1 MPGYRARVTVAGEM
15 SRSQQNPNGQSYPV
29 RRRISHGRAVFDIEV
44 NDRGENEF
52 WTKLESGVWEPDTL
66 AILEDHLDSAT
77 LFLDIGGWIGPTTL
91 YAGALGAAVIV
102 VEADPKA
109 LPALRRNIELNPK
122 MARRIEIIAK
132 ALYPGKGRNGEKV
145 KFGSRRK
152 GGDSMSSLI
161 HEHMATAWQV
171 ETISPGRLAEL
182 CRGGGKVFMKIDIE
196 GGEYTIFPK
205 AQALFSLNLAAVH
218 LSLHPEFVLG
228 DARGPKRWWRWLGL
242 ARDTAEI
249 FRHLGHAQVYRAT
262 KTGLIRAPMLQGL
275 ARFGLVFWPLKKSWL
290 FLLPEGG

>member
-1 MPGYRARVTVAGEM
+1 M
-15 SRSQQNPNGQSYPV
+15 
-29 RRRISHGRAVFDIEV
+29 RRISRGRAAFDVEA

-52 WTKLESGVWEPDTL
+52 WTKLETGIWEPDTL
-66 AILEDHLDSAT
+66 AVLDEHVDTAT

-152 GGDSMSSLI
+152 GGDSMSSLV
-161 HEHMATAWQV
+161 HEHMATAWEV
-171 ETISPGRLAEL
+171 ETISPHRLAEL
-182 CRGGGKVFMKIDIE
+182 CRGSGKVFMKIDIE
-196 GGEYTIFPK
+196 GGEYTIFPH
-205 AQALFSLNLAAVH
+205 AEALFSLNLAAVH
-218 LSLHPEFVLG
+218 LSLHPQFVLG
-228 DARGPKRWWRWLGL
+228 DARGPRRWLRWLGL
-242 ARDTAEI
+242 ARDTARI
-249 FRHLGHAQVYRAT
+249 FRHLGHCRVFRAT
-262 KTGLIRAPMLQGL
+262 KAGRVRAPVVQRLAAIGL
-275 ARFGLVFWPLKKSWL
+275 CLWPLKKSWL
-290 FLLPEGG
+290 FLPPEKP